1 MTDKQQAITDEIRNL
16 NLRLRK
22 VEEYIRR
29 QMALDPI
36 TMPPINTTGDEDS
49 FAIHFRRRHPGF
61 IPRLR
66 ELVPAITPAEER
78 LCIMIR
84 LNMTVREIAHMLNND
99 VKSVHTARAR
109 LKRKLPLDANT
120 TIDEWIKQIDNQ

>member
-36 TMPPINTTGDEDS
+36 TMPP
-49 FAIHFRRRHPGF
+49 
-61 IPRLR
+61 
-66 ELVPAITPAEER
+66 
-78 LCIMIR
+78 
-84 LNMTVREIAHMLNND
+84 
-99 VKSVHTARAR
+99 
-109 LKRKLPLDANT
+109 ANT